1 MLCAVPLTIGVH
13 EPRRLARLFAR
24 RTARRCTALRRTPP
38 FKQIS
43 NERPQDKSWSC
54 KTMEEEGERE
64 EEAMDEEEAMVE
76 QVAMEWEEEAMEWEE
91 EEAKEEAK
99 EEEGALL
106 PKPMGAPGL
115 TADIGL
121 G

>member
-1 MLCAVPLTIGVH
+1 MPLHKRATGRQRETSLMNQKAAH
-13 EPRRLARLFAR
+13 LFA
-24 RTARRCTALRRTPP
+24 TKPSARRHAGNAVC
-38 FKQIS
+38 FS

-54 KTMEEEGERE
+54 RTMEE
-64 EEAMDEEEAMVE
+64 
-76 QVAMEWEEEAMEWEE
+76 VAMEEEEAMEWEE

-106 PKPMGAPGL
+106 PKPMGPPGL

>member
-1 MLCAVPLTIGVH
+1 MCAVPLTIGVH

-54 KTMEEEGERE
+54 KTMEE
-64 EEAMDEEEAMVE
+64 
-76 QVAMEWEEEAMEWEE
+76 VAMEEEEAMEWEE